1 MDSSTAGVPILL
13 RIVGALRKG
22 ENEARVDPVIIF
34 SVAIVVLA
42 ITTHEAAHA
51 WVADLLGD
59 PTARRLGRVTLNPIP
74 HIDLFLTII
83 LPALLI
89 LSSAGVIFGGAK
101 PVPVQINF
109 LRNPRRDWALVGAA
123 GPVSN
128 ILQAILWAGL
138 LSALLHGG
146 VWDEGSWG
154 IKVLQIG
161 IYANILLAVF
171 NFMPIPPLD
180 GSRVVMYFLSPK
192 ALRAYMGLERFGI
205 FIILGLFL
213 WVEPFRDILRGGIDW
228 LLTLILELVAMP
240 KAGGFF

>member
-1 MDSSTAGVPILL
+1 MGSTTGGTDILL
-13 RIVGALRKG
+13 SIVGTLWRR
-22 ENEARVDPVIIF
+22 ENEALVDLPIIF
-34 SVAIVVLA
+34 TVVVVVLA

-74 HIDLFLTII
+74 HIDLFMTIL
-83 LPALLI
+83 LPAFLI

-101 PVPVQINF
+101 PVPVQLDL

-128 ILQAILWAGL
+128 ILQAIVWGAL
-138 LSALLHGG
+138 LSVLLHSG

-154 IKVLQIG
+154 VGVLQIG
-161 IYANILLAVF
+161 VFANVLLAVF
-171 NFMPIPPLD
+171 NFIPIPPLD
-180 GSRVVMYFLSPK
+180 GSRVVMYFLSPQ
-192 ALRAYMGLERFGI
+192 ALRTYMGLERWGI

-213 WVEPFRDILRGGIDW
+213 WVPPFREILWAGIRW
-228 LLTLILELVAMP
+228 LSDLIYALVAMP
-240 KAGGFF
+240 ELGRFF